1 MINVCAITEQSVSR
15 RSDPRLKRRTVPTSR
30 DCSPALSRRGYRKKY
45 AEDDDTMSMKSVGSR
60 RSAKSSRS
68 YLRKTRHHTSSDS
81 DDELTSDKDAD
92 VQMDIQTSPLPQCE
106 SPPKNVQK
114 PNSPTEKP
122 SEKLEDWECEHCTY
136 LNSKESK
143 VCDVCCKSR
152 TRQKSPSPAKN
163 EDVQLESSMKNMRI
177 SVKNASDAKKKGRPH
192 KRSISFWLGTKLYS
206 WVAKSGT

>member
-1 MINVCAITEQSVSR
+1 MLYTISERSASR
-15 RSDPRLKRRTVPTSR
+15 RSDPRSKRRIVPTSR
-30 DCSPALSRRGYRKKY
+30 DCSPAPSRRGFRKKHT
-45 AEDDDTMSMKSVGSR
+45 EDDDTMSMKSVGSR
-60 RSAKSSRS
+60 RSVKSSRS

-92 VQMDIQTSPLPQCE
+92 VQMDFQTSPLPQCQ
-106 SPPKNVQK
+106 SPLKNAPKM
-114 PNSPTEKP
+114 NSPTEKKQ

-136 LNSKESK
+136 LNSRESK

-152 TRQKSPSPAKN
+152 TRPKSPSSAKN

-177 SVKNASDAKKKGRPH
+177 SVKNASDTKMKGRPH

-206 WVAKSGT
+206 